1 MKDRRERERQ
11 HADCPVRYAAR
22 GLTMCGAT
30 DTPCVYCADAGTR
43 YAMPDAIGLTCSRWR
58 RPRKPI
64 PVNTS
69 KRRHYPARNTP
80 PFEDS

>member
-1 MKDRRERERQ
+1 MKNRTNDRP

-43 YAMPDAIGLTCSRWR
+43 YAMPSAR
-58 RPRKPI
+58 RRKP
-64 PVNTS
+64 
-69 KRRHYPARNTP
+69 RHYPNRPDRLTLP
-80 PFEDS
+80 R

>member
-1 MKDRRERERQ
+1 MKNRKDDRP
-11 HADCPVRYAAR
+11 HAPCPVRYAAR

-43 YAMPDAIGLTCSRWR
+43 YAMPSAR
-58 RPRKPI
+58 RRKPRD
-64 PVNTS
+64 T
-69 KRRHYPARNTP
+69 RNRPTP

>member
-11 HADCPVRYAAR
+11 HAPCPVRYAAH
-22 GLTMCGAT
+22 GEVLCGAT

-43 YAMPDAIGLTCSRWR
+43 YAMPSAR
-58 RPRKPI
+58 RRKP
-64 PVNTS
+64 
-69 KRRHYPARNTP
+69 RHTRNRPTP

>member
-1 MKDRRERERQ
+1 MKANRSDKP

-43 YAMPDAIGLTCSRWR
+43 YAMPSAR
-58 RPRKPI
+58 RRKTRDTR
-64 PVNTS
+64 N
-69 KRRHYPARNTP
+69 RRDRPTP

>member
-1 MKDRRERERQ
+1 MKNRKEDRP
-11 HADCPVRYAAR
+11 HAPCPVRYAAR

-43 YAMPDAIGLTCSRWR
+43 YALPSFLSRARRRKPRDTR
-58 RPRKPI
+58 RP
-64 PVNTS
+64 
-69 KRRHYPARNTP
+69 TP

>member
-1 MKDRRERERQ
+1 MKDRRERQ

-30 DTPCVYCADAGTR
+30 DTPCVYCADRADR
-43 YAMPDAIGLTCSRWR
+43 PADLSRAR
-58 RPRKPI
+58 RRKPRD
-64 PVNTS
+64 T
-69 KRRHYPARNTP
+69 RRDRDRNRPTP

>member
-1 MKDRRERERQ
+1 MKANRSERQ
-11 HADCPVRYAAR
+11 HADCLVRYAAR

-43 YAMPDAIGLTCSRWR
+43 YAMPSAR
-58 RPRKPI
+58 RRKPRD
-64 PVNTS
+64 T
-69 KRRHYPARNTP
+69 RNRPTP

>member
-1 MKDRRERERQ
+1 MKDRRERQ
-11 HADCPVRYAAR
+11 HAPCPVRYAAR

-43 YAMPDAIGLTCSRWR
+43 YAMPSAR
-58 RPRKPI
+58 RRKPRDTR
-64 PVNTS
+64 N
-69 KRRHYPARNTP
+69 RRDRPTP